1 MRQRIMASIGSVR
14 FGTRCSTTRNCRSAT
29 QRQGTRSPPPS
40 CISARRHANPSL
52 TTVPDVDCVRDRTGL
67 GFVFPPPLTA
77 TRKRNMTAQISKG
90 QKTATDISSLLR
102 ARNPLIWVITREEA
116 RVEGFLVE
124 AAAAAGYKTLFW
136 DIAQGVTNLDGKPST
151 TIREA
156 QDPAAAFAALRS
168 EADKGDK
175 GARQTWVFRD
185 LPTWL
190 EGTPGAAPRRQLR
203 NLAKYLPGV
212 GRKSAQAII
221 VLTTETNV
229 PADLAGHATV
239 IEWPL
244 PDRSE
249 IEKVLDS
256 AINSLP
262 DDIKADAAPNGT
274 RDQAINAAVG
284 LTAEEAASC
293 YAKSLVQTR
302 QIDPAIVSNEKK
314 RVIARERVLEWF
326 DPISGGLDAVGGL
339 ENLKGW
345 LIARKQAY
353 SPAARDYGLPAPKGA
368 VLVGISGC
376 GKSLTAKAVATAWGV
391 PLLRLDLGALKDK
404 FVGGSEGNLRKALK
418 VIEAMG
424 RCVVWIDEIEKAMQG
439 ATGGGS
445 SDGGV
450 SADALGTILSWMQ
463 ERSGEAFVIATA
475 NDVSSL
481 PPELLRK
488 GRFDEVFFVDLPN
501 VSERKSVLKAALKAN
516 GREKVK
522 VDFEAVADAT
532 IDFTGAEIAE
542 LVPTALYIGFADGAR
557 EITTQDLLD
566 AAADVVPL
574 SKSSEKKITALREW
588 GATNARA
595 ATAATKLSVVTGG
608 RKLDL

>member
-1 MRQRIMASIGSVR
+1 
-14 FGTRCSTTRNCRSAT
+14 
-29 QRQGTRSPPPS
+29 
-40 CISARRHANPSL
+40 
-52 TTVPDVDCVRDRTGL
+52 
-67 GFVFPPPLTA
+67 
-77 TRKRNMTAQISKG
+77 MTAQISKG

-116 RVEGFLVE
+116 RVEGFLAE
-124 AAAAAGYKTLFW
+124 AAAAAGYKPLFW
-136 DIAQGVTNLDGKPST
+136 DIAQGVTNLDGKANNT
-151 TIREA
+151 FRDA
-156 QDPAAAFAALRS
+156 QDPGTALGFVRT

-175 GARQTWVFRD
+175 GNRQAWVFRD
-185 LPTWL
+185 LPAML
-190 EGTPGAAPRRQLR
+190 EASLGITTRRTLR
-203 NLAKYLPGV
+203 NLAKYLPSV
-212 GRKSAQAII
+212 DRKSAQAII
-221 VLTTETNV
+221 ILTTETNV

-249 IEKVLDS
+249 VERVLET

-262 DDIKADAAPNGT
+262 EYESDPKTGEFDKSKPLRANAAPNGT
-274 RDQAINAAVG
+274 RDLAIDAAVG

-293 YAKSLVQTR
+293 YAKSLVQTKK
-302 QIDPAIVSNEKK
+302 IDPSIISNEKK

-326 DPISGGLDAVGGL
+326 DPVAGGLDAVGGL

-345 LIARKQAY
+345 LVARKTAY
-353 SPAARDYGLPAPKGA
+353 SPAAREYGLPAPKGA
-368 VLVGISGC
+368 VFVGISGC
-376 GKSLTAKAVATAWGV
+376 GKSLMAKAVATAWGV

-418 VIEAMG
+418 VIEAIG

-501 VSERKSVLKAALKAN
+501 ETERKSVLKASLKAN
-516 GREKVK
+516 GRANVK
-522 VDFEAVADAT
+522 LDFNAVADAT
-532 IDFTGAEIAE
+532 EGFTGAEIAE
-542 LVPTALYIGFADGAR
+542 LVPTALYVGFADGAR
-557 EITTQDLLD
+557 EITTADLIE
-566 AAADVVPL
+566 ASTHVVPL
-574 SKSSEKKITALREW
+574 SKSKEDMIKKLREW
-588 GATNARA
+588 GKENARA
-595 ATAATKLSVVTGG
+595 ASLTEEVAARTKG

>member
-1 MRQRIMASIGSVR
+1 
-14 FGTRCSTTRNCRSAT
+14 
-29 QRQGTRSPPPS
+29 
-40 CISARRHANPSL
+40 
-52 TTVPDVDCVRDRTGL
+52 
-67 GFVFPPPLTA
+67 
-77 TRKRNMTAQISKG
+77 MTAQISKG

-102 ARNPLIWVITREEA
+102 ARNPLIWVTTREEA

-124 AAAAAGYKTLFW
+124 AAAAAGYQTLFW
-136 DIAQGVTNLDGKPST
+136 DIAQGVTKLDGTKST
-151 TIREA
+151 EFRETE
-156 QDPAAAFAALRS
+156 DPAAAFTALRN
-168 EADKGDK
+168 EADKGLK
-175 GARQTWVFRD
+175 GKRTAWIFRD
-185 LPTWL
+185 LPAWL
-190 EGTPGAAPRRQLR
+190 DGTTGASPRRQLR

-212 GRKSAQAII
+212 GRQSAQAII
-221 VLTTETNV
+221 ILTTETNV

-249 IEKVLDS
+249 IQRVLDT

-262 DDIKADAAPNGT
+262 EFETKEVDGETVPDETKPLRALAAPNGVH
-274 RDQAINAAVG
+274 DLAVDAAVG

-302 QIDPAIVSNEKK
+302 KIDPEIVSNEKK
-314 RVIARERVLEWF
+314 RVVAREKVLEWH
-326 DPISGGLDAVGGL
+326 DPIKGGLDAVGGL

-345 LIARKQAY
+345 LVARKAAY
-353 SPAARDYGLPAPKGA
+353 SPAARAYGLPAPKGA

-418 VIEAMG
+418 VIEAIG

-463 ERSGEAFVIATA
+463 EREGEAFVIATA

-501 VSERKSVLKAALKAN
+501 VTERKSVVKAALRAN
-516 GREKVK
+516 GRDKVK
-522 VDFEAVADAT
+522 IDLEAVADAT
-532 IDFTGAEIAE
+532 LNFTGAEIAE
-542 LVPTALYIGFADGAR
+542 LVPTALYVGFADGAR
-557 EITTQDLLD
+557 EITTKDLIE
-566 AAADVVPL
+566 AASNVVPL
-574 SKSSEKKITALREW
+574 SQSSEKKITALREW
-588 GATNARA
+588 GKENARA
-595 ATAATKLSVVTGG
+595 ASAPASKAEATSRS